1 MKPVRP
7 EQKPTDFLAERNLRQ
22 VIAQPKGKRLGE
34 IAELLAEQVQS
45 AYVGR
50 IRRDA
55 NAHTDVGIFL
65 QLKLLQYDAADG
77 FLIQRSAGSVHPP
90 GF

>member
-1 MKPVRP
+1 MSIVLDYSMKPVCH

-50 IRRDA
+50 IRRR
-55 NAHTDVGIFL
+55 TL
-65 QLKLLQYDAADG
+65 M
-77 FLIQRSAGSVHPP
+77 
-90 GF
+90 